1 MATNKTCLGKLVT
14 DIRVNCGIPQ
24 HGIEEFLLVD
34 VEDIDKITVTDYAVS
49 GFTLLAERKV
59 TLVETYKMTSQV
71 TESLQSLDG
80 SAALKQTIIFNIFDK
95 KKYAELI
102 SGLANR
108 RLVVLAKHRDVGLYQ
123 LYGAYGGLEIASP
136 DLDSNDAGGYAK
148 ISLSTPEGAQ
158 GEMSLTIPQGTYA
171 AVKYHVQYPGAASI

>member
-14 DIRVNCGIPQ
+14 NIRVGCGIPQ
-24 HGIEEFLLVD
+24 HGIKEFLLFD
-34 VEDIDKITVTDYAVS
+34 VEDISEITVTNYEVS
-49 GFTLLAERKV
+49 TIAMLGGAPI
-59 TLVETYKMTSQV
+59 LVEAYKMTSQV

-80 SAALKQTIIFNIFDK
+80 SAAMKQTVLFNIYDK

-108 RLVVLAKHRDVGLYQ
+108 RFVALAKHRELGLYKV
-123 LYGAYGGLEIASP
+123 YGAYCGLEIASA
-136 DLDSNDAGGYAK
+136 DIDSNDAGGYAK

-158 GEMSLTIPQGTYA
+158 GEMSLTTTDGVYDALKSLIP
-171 AVKYHVQYPGAASI
+171 SN